1 MRGFYIVNIRL
12 SFFEDD
18 NRSNSQVTVEWAHD
32 AASAAH
38 VLKLCGD
45 VDLPPIAM
53 LESYGLDSQRAPL
66 KTVRQ
71 FRFESR
77 EDALE
82 VYDKFETELREQK
95 HSKEKVV
102 IVHGA

>member
-1 MRGFYIVNIRL
+1 MRFNIVNIRL
-12 SFFEDD
+12 SFFEDE
-18 NRSNSQVTVEWAHD
+18 NHTNSQVTVEWTHD
-32 AASAAH
+32 ATSAAH
-38 VLKLCGD
+38 VLKLCGG

-53 LESYGLDSQRAPL
+53 LESYGPDSRAPL

-82 VYDKFETELREQK
+82 VYDKFESQLREQK
-95 HSKEKVV
+95 QKEKV
-102 IVHGA
+102 